1 MQQPFRVGIT
11 RDAVG
16 ADGSFAFGDI
26 GLGTLERA
34 GLAWEIMPEHGR
46 ELAPNDIAS
55 FDGLL
60 LLGAQVSAATL
71 ASNDRLAV
79 IARFG
84 VGYDG
89 VAVDA
94 CTNHGVV
101 LTIARDGVRRP
112 MATAIL
118 TLVLALS
125 QRMVMK
131 DRATRAGNGFERKLE
146 MMGTGLTGRT
156 IGSIGV
162 GNIGHELFRLLQPF
176 EMRHLAHDPY
186 ADPTKLPELGVELV
200 DVDTIFTDAD
210 FVVVNCPLTPE
221 TRGLVNAEKLA
232 MMKPS
237 AFLINAARGPIVDQA
252 ALTSVLQ
259 AGRIAGAGLDVFDQ
273 EPIDPND
280 PLLALDNVIVTPHA
294 LCWTDEWAR
303 LTGES
308 ASESIIDIARGKQ
321 PPHTVNPRVF
331 ETPEFQAK
339 QKRIAERIAAT

>member
-1 MQQPFRVGIT
+1 MQRSFRVGIS

-16 ADGSFAFGDI
+16 TDGGFAFGDI

-46 ELAPNDIAS
+46 ELAAGDIATY
-55 FDGLL
+55 DGLL
-60 LLGAQVSAATL
+60 LLGAQVTAATL
-71 ASNDRLAV
+71 ASNERLAV

-89 VAVDA
+89 VDVEA
-94 CTNHGVV
+94 CTKHGVA

-131 DRATRAGNGFERKLE
+131 DRATRAGDGFKRKLE

-186 ADPTKLPELGVELV
+186 ADPATLPELGVELV
-200 DVDTIFTDAD
+200 SLDTIFKESD

-221 TRGLVNAEKLA
+221 TRRLVDAEKLA
-232 MMKPS
+232 MMKS
-237 AFLINAARGPIVDQA
+237 TAFLINAARGPIVDQA
-252 ALTSVLQ
+252 ALTAVLQ
-259 AGRIAGAGLDVFDQ
+259 AGQIAGAGLDVFDQ

-308 ASESIIDIARGKQ
+308 ASASIIDIARGEQ
-321 PPHTVNPRVF
+321 PRHTVNPEVF
-331 ETPEFQAK
+331 ATREFQTK
-339 QKRIAERIAAT
+339 QRRIAERRGHG